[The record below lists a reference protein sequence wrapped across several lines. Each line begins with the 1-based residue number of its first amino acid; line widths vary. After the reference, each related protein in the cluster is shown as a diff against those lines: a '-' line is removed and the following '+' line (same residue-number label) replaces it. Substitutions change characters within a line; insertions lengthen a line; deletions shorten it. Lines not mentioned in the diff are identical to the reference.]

1 MTRARTNN
9 RRKRVGFGV
18 AKLKMNLDDDTMKR
32 LNAEGKVPRWFNDKE
47 DRIQRALES
56 DYEFVTYD
64 GVRVGD
70 KEEGEDDRRIKKHV
84 GRGVYA
90 YLMAIPKEYY
100 DEDQAAKEETNMM
113 VDEAIRGGTPPGVE
127 TPNVAGG
134 GTYKGNI
141 QYKP

>member
-1 MTRARTNN
+1 MARGRETN
-9 RRKRVGFGV
+9 RRKRTGFGV
-18 AKLKMNLDDDTMKR
+18 QRLKLTLDGKTMQR

-64 GVRVGD
+64 DVKVGD
-70 KEEGEDDRRIKKHV
+70 KEEGDEDRRIKKHV
-84 GRGVYA
+84 GRGVYS

-100 DEDQAAKEETNMM
+100 DEDQAIKEETNMM
-113 VDEAIRGGTPPGVE
+113 VDEAIRGGTPPGVD

-141 QYKP
+141 SYKP